1 MATDDD
7 AATVGNGA
15 VDLGEGYRAAG
26 IMVITESREYG
37 ASLRMMGAVQAPGGS
52 LGRSRVQVWVDCTLS
67 SLGRWA
73 MRGTVAAGMMLEVG
87 ALVVR
92 KWLVAPES
100 RMAQLLMVAASVDI
114 VLRRMETAS
123 A

>member
-37 ASLRMMGAVQAPGGS
+37 ASLRMM
-52 LGRSRVQVWVDCTLS
+52 
-67 SLGRWA
+67 
-73 MRGTVAAGMMLEVG
+73 
-87 ALVVR
+87 
-92 KWLVAPES
+92 
-100 RMAQLLMVAASVDI
+100 
-114 VLRRMETAS
+114 
-123 A
+123 

>member
-1 MATDDD
+1 VQCQSGNEW
-7 AATVGNGA
+7 AA
-15 VDLGEGYRAAG
+15 RALA
-26 IMVITESREYG
+26 ES
-37 ASLRMMGAVQAPGGS
+37 S
-52 LGRSRVQVWVDCTLS
+52 GRSRVNVCDCTLS
-67 SLGRWA
+67 PLGRQV
-73 MRGTVAAGMMLEVG
+73 MRGTVVGVILEVG

-114 VLRRMETAS
+114 VLRRTKTAN